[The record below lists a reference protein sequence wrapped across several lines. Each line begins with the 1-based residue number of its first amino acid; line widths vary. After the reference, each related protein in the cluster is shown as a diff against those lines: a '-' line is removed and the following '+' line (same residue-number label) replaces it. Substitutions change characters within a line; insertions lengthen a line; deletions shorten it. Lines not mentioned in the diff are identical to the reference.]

1 MSNQPSTSRSGQR
14 RRSVQKCNTRFQS
27 GKGKSHCQGS
37 AKVLSK
43 VLALFE
49 FSGETKMLTALF
61 LAAMVL
67 PAMFLGHMAHE
78 EILSQKAYRKA
89 RVRARVR

>member
-1 MSNQPSTSRSGQR
+1 
-14 RRSVQKCNTRFQS
+14 
-27 GKGKSHCQGS
+27 
-37 AKVLSK
+37 
-43 VLALFE
+43 
-49 FSGETKMLTALF
+49 MLTTLF

>member
-1 MSNQPSTSRSGQR
+1 M
-14 RRSVQKCNTRFQS
+14 F
-27 GKGKSHCQGS
+27 
-37 AKVLSK
+37 
-43 VLALFE
+43 ALFE

-61 LAAMVL
+61 LATMVL

-89 RVRARVR
+89 RVRARIR

>member
-1 MSNQPSTSRSGQR
+1 M
-14 RRSVQKCNTRFQS
+14 F
-27 GKGKSHCQGS
+27 
-37 AKVLSK
+37 
-43 VLALFE
+43 ALFE

-67 PAMFLGHMAHE
+67 PAMFLEHMAHE

>member
-1 MSNQPSTSRSGQR
+1 
-14 RRSVQKCNTRFQS
+14 
-27 GKGKSHCQGS
+27 
-37 AKVLSK
+37 
-43 VLALFE
+43 
-49 FSGETKMLTALF
+49 MLTALF

-89 RVRARVR
+89 RVRARVRWGCAGRSAPTMGSRIPAALISACARFSNPPA